1 MLFYK
6 YYRVYKEY
14 QPMPFESPPLWI
26 WAINYYT
33 ALKFSA
39 SILTLPS
46 RRHKSHLLTLT
57 FDCDLNIICW
67 TLCAVNALVDDGN
80 NSRSP
85 NGNKRLYEDEISD
98 QLLHVPTGHHYL
110 ILYPDIE
117 TMRKV
122 YASYIKRQLEEQP
135 NSVVLFLSY
144 YDTTDNVRSVL
155 SSKGVRVK
163 DHEKN
168 GSMIILDIMKVL
180 HNPYF
185 QVPDIE
191 KLRELA
197 TKTEKQFGDKTI
209 FIIADMSVFN
219 HIKKAPELLEYE
231 KTLHKD
237 LKIERWKELC
247 LYNKRDFET
256 MFTKDESKRLME
268 YHKDKVIIMN

>member
-1 MLFYK
+1 
-6 YYRVYKEY
+6 V
-14 QPMPFESPPLWI
+14 I
-26 WAINYYT
+26 
-33 ALKFSA
+33 
-39 SILTLPS
+39 
-46 RRHKSHLLTLT
+46 
-57 FDCDLNIICW
+57 
-67 TLCAVNALVDDGN
+67 ALVDDGN
-80 NSRSP
+80 NSSP
-85 NGNKRLYEDEISD
+85 TSNKRLNEDEISD

-135 NSVVLFLSY
+135 DSVVLFLSY
-144 YDTTDNVRSVL
+144 YDTTDIVRSVL

-163 DHEKN
+163 EHEKS

-219 HIKKAPELLEYE
+219 HTKMAPELLEYE

-237 LKIERWKELC
+237 LKVERWKELC

-268 YHKDKVIIMN
+268 YHKDKVIVIN

>member
-1 MLFYK
+1 MNVLAK
-6 YYRVYKEY
+6 GDNDNK
-14 QPMPFESPPLWI
+14 PP
-26 WAINYYT
+26 
-33 ALKFSA
+33 S
-39 SILTLPS
+39 
-46 RRHKSHLLTLT
+46 
-57 FDCDLNIICW
+57 
-67 TLCAVNALVDDGN
+67 
-80 NSRSP
+80 
-85 NGNKRLYEDEISD
+85 EDEISD
-98 QLLHVPTGHHYL
+98 RLLHVPPGHHYL

-122 YASYIKRQLEEQP
+122 YASYIKMQLEEQP
-135 NSVVLFLSY
+135 DAVVLFLSY
-144 YDTTDNVRSVL
+144 YDTTDNVRLVL

-163 DHEKN
+163 EHEKS

-197 TKTEKQFGDKTI
+197 RKTEKQFGDKTI

-231 KTLHKD
+231 KTLHQD
-237 LKIERWKELC
+237 LKVERWKELC

-256 MFTKDESKRLME
+256 MFTKDESNRLME

>member
-1 MLFYK
+1 M
-6 YYRVYKEY
+6 
-14 QPMPFESPPLWI
+14 
-26 WAINYYT
+26 
-33 ALKFSA
+33 
-39 SILTLPS
+39 
-46 RRHKSHLLTLT
+46 
-57 FDCDLNIICW
+57 
-67 TLCAVNALVDDGN
+67 NALVDDGN
-80 NSRSP
+80 NSTNPNPNP
-85 NGNKRLYEDEISD
+85 NGNKRLYENEISD

-110 ILYPDIE
+110 ILYSTIE

-155 SSKGVRVK
+155 SSKGVQVK
-163 DHEKN
+163 EREKN

-197 TKTEKQFGDKTI
+197 RKTEKQFGDKTI

-219 HIKKAPELLEYE
+219 HTKKASEILEYE

-237 LKIERWKELC
+237 LKVERWKELC

-256 MFTKDESKRLME
+256 MFTKDESNTLME

>member
-1 MLFYK
+1 M
-6 YYRVYKEY
+6 
-14 QPMPFESPPLWI
+14 
-26 WAINYYT
+26 
-33 ALKFSA
+33 
-39 SILTLPS
+39 
-46 RRHKSHLLTLT
+46 
-57 FDCDLNIICW
+57 
-67 TLCAVNALVDDGN
+67 NALVDDSN
-80 NSRSP
+80 NSTSP
-85 NGNKRLYEDEISD
+85 NSNKRPNEDEISD
-98 QLLHVPTGHHYL
+98 QLLHVPIGHHYL
-110 ILYPDIE
+110 ILYPDLG
-117 TMRKV
+117 TMRRV
-122 YASYIKRQLEEQP
+122 YASYIERQLEEQP
-135 NSVVLFLSY
+135 DSVLLFLSY

-197 TKTEKQFGDKTI
+197 RKTEKQFGDKTI

-219 HIKKAPELLEYE
+219 HTKKASELLEYE

-237 LKIERWKELC
+237 LKVERWKELC
-247 LYNKRDFET
+247 FYNKRDFEI
-256 MFTKDESKRLME
+256 MFTEDESKRLLE